1 MSIKITKDYIPRGT
15 NARPGWTLDPQYI
28 TIHETA
34 NTSKGAGAH
43 NHMLFQTRNGGQN
56 NYVSYHFVVDDHE
69 CYQLLPLSEISWHAG
84 DGTNGLGNRRSI
96 SIEVCV
102 NPDSNRKQTWN
113 RVIDL
118 VADLME
124 QYKIDINHVVQ
135 HNHWSG
141 KDCPH
146 YMRKGQPYPWSTFKS
161 RVLAKLYIDKSPK
174 ANKDKNLYHVQVGAY
189 KDQEN
194 AKKMAQKLEK
204 DNYQVYV
211 PLEDGLYRVQVGA
224 FKEKSNATKLANELK
239 RKGYQV
245 FVTRTSPKPKA
256 KPKAKPKPNRL
267 TDKEVARYA
276 KQVAIGAYGNEPKRT
291 KRLKAKGLT
300 DEDIKRI
307 QKKVNQM
314 FRK

>member
-1 MSIKITKDYIPRGT
+1 MSINITKKYIPLGT

-34 NTSKGAGAH
+34 NTSKGAGAR

-69 CYQLLPLSEISWHAG
+69 CYQLLPLSEIAWHAG
-84 DGTNGLGNRRSI
+84 DGTNGIGNRRSI

-102 NPDSNRKQTWN
+102 NPDSDRKQTWN

-118 VADLME
+118 VSDLME

-146 YMRKGQPYPWSTFKS
+146 FMRKGQPYPWSTFKS
-161 RVLAKLYIDKSPK
+161 RVLAKLYIKKSPK

-194 AKKMAQKLEK
+194 AKKMAQTLEK

-224 FKEKSNATKLANELK
+224 FKDKNNATKLANELK
-239 RKGYQV
+239 RKGYKV
-245 FVTRTSPKPKA
+245 FVTRTKPTA
-256 KPKAKPKPNRL
+256 KPTPKRL
-267 TDKEVARYA
+267 SDKQVADYA
-276 KQVAIGAYGNEPKRT
+276 KQVARGVYGNGTTRT
-291 KRLKAKGLT
+291 RRLKAEGLT
-300 DEDIKRI
+300 SNDIKRI

-314 FRK
+314 F

>member
-1 MSIKITKDYIPRGT
+1 MSIKITKNYIPLGT
-15 NARPGWTLDPQYI
+15 KARPGWTLDPQWI

-34 NTSKGAGAH
+34 NTAKGAGAR

-56 NYVSYHFVVDDHE
+56 NYVSYHFVIDDKD
-69 CYQLLPLSEISWHAG
+69 CYQLLPLSEIAWHAG

-102 NPDSNRKQTWN
+102 NPDSDRKQTWN

-118 VADLME
+118 VATLME
-124 QYKIDINHVVQ
+124 QYKIDINHLVQ

-146 YMRKGQPYPWSTFKS
+146 FMRKGQPYPWSTFKS

-174 ANKDKNLYHVQVGAY
+174 ANKEKNLYHVQVGAY

-224 FKEKSNATKLANELK
+224 FKEKSNATKLANEFK
-239 RKGYQV
+239 RKDYKV

-256 KPKAKPKPNRL
+256 KPKPKRL
-267 TDKEVARYA
+267 SNKEVARYA
-276 KQVAIGAYGNEPKRT
+276 KQVAIGAFGNEPKRT

-300 DEDIKRI
+300 DEDIKKI
-307 QKKVNQM
+307 QKKVNQV
-314 FRK
+314 F